1 MSTGLD
7 LVFDS
12 QARSSI
18 PAPQESINEF
28 VIQKL
33 NLFVVVDFRFMSA
46 FLHA

>member
-1 MSTGLD
+1 MCTGLD

-18 PAPQESINEF
+18 PAPYDAINEF

-33 NLFVVVDFRFMSA
+33 NSLVVADFRFMSA

>member
-1 MSTGLD
+1 MSVGLD
-7 LVFDS
+7 LVFYS

-18 PAPQESINEF
+18 PPQESINEF

-33 NLFVVVDFRFMSA
+33 NSLVVVDFRFMSA